1 MISVI
6 SPWFL
11 VFAAAFVP
19 AWFAAPAAR
28 RWQVLLA
35 GNLLFYCL
43 AMSHWSGAVALI
55 ASSLVVWAASRRAGP
70 KGGRGWLALGLAAAL
85 GPLLLLKYSRMLW
98 PGLPELILPLGLSY
112 YSLQLISYLLDVRA
126 GRQDSAP
133 DAARLLCYASSF
145 LSITQGPF
153 QRYGDLMPQLER
165 PVSFEASRLYSGAQR
180 MAWGYFK
187 KLAVADRAAVVVS
200 AVFAAPETFD
210 RSQLAFGVV
219 LFAVQLYADFS
230 GYTDIVL
237 GLGEVLGLRLPENF
251 RQPYLALSVGDFWDR
266 WHISLST
273 WLREYVFEP
282 LTWSGWNTRLPV
294 IGQRWA
300 GQPVLTSLMLT
311 FLVSGLWH
319 GAAWNFVVWGALNGF
334 YQVVSAWTRR
344 GRKKLWKRLNVGAK
358 NPVRRWWQRLFVFFW
373 ICVGYVFFCAGD
385 IGVALRYLWGIVAQP
400 GHAVFS
406 EYWRIGLISRL
417 DLLLLLAGVALVV
430 AVDLVHERGVR
441 LRAWLAQKPRALRWA
456 VYQCA
461 IFAFLLMGR
470 FLAGGGFLS
479 ARF

>member
-11 VFAAAFVP
+11 VFAALFVP
-19 AWFAAPAAR
+19 VWFAVPAAR
-28 RWQVLLA
+28 RWQALLA
-35 GNLLFYCL
+35 ANLLFYVL
-43 AMSHWSGAVALI
+43 AMSHWSGAVALT
-55 ASSLVVWAASRRAGP
+55 ASSVVTWYAARRCAARP
-70 KGGRGWLALGLAAAL
+70 GRGWLALGLAAAL
-85 GPLLLLKYSRMLW
+85 GPLLLLKYSSMLA
-98 PGLPELILPLGLSY
+98 PGLPTLILPLGLSY
-112 YSLQLISYLLDVRA
+112 YSLQLTSYLLDVHA
-126 GRQDSAP
+126 GRLEPAAGP
-133 DAARLLCYASSF
+133 ARLLCYASSF

-165 PVSFEASRLYSGAQR
+165 PAAFDRARLASGVQR

-200 AVFAAPETFD
+200 TVFAAPAAFD
-210 RSQLAFGVV
+210 RSQLIFAAV
-219 LFAVQLYADFS
+219 LFAMQLYADFS

-237 GLGEVLGLRLPENF
+237 GLGEILGLRLPENF
-251 RQPYLALSVGDFWDR
+251 RQPYLAISVGDFWDR

-282 LTWSGWNTRLPV
+282 LTWSGWNTRIPV
-294 IGQRWA
+294 LGRYWG
-300 GQPVLTSLMLT
+300 GQPVLASLMLT

-319 GAAWNFVVWGALNGF
+319 GAAWNFVVWGALNGL

-373 ICVGYVFFCAGD
+373 VCVGYVFFCAGD
-385 IGVALRYLWGIVAQP
+385 IGIALRYLAGVVLQP
-400 GHAVFS
+400 GHAVFM
-406 EYWRIGLISRL
+406 EYWRIGLVSRL
-417 DLLLLLAGVALVV
+417 DLLLLLAGVALLVG
-430 AVDLVHERGVR
+430 VDLVHERGVR
-441 LRAWLAQKPRALRWA
+441 LRGWLAAKPRAVRWA
-456 VYQCA
+456 VYQCS
-461 IFAFLLMGR
+461 IFAFLLMGH
-470 FLAGGGFLS
+470 FLAGGGFLY